1 MNTKAILA
9 VLVLF
14 GVAFGSYKAGQKSI
28 PQNSNLEE
36 VKNKISTDLVALT
49 QKDFEEYQTLK
60 SLEERYQK
68 ADEILGKIVTVFLA
82 DLGVKLAFKATSADT
97 LEGSCNISTSPT
109 VATAQASSPLPSEP
123 TPASAPPIAPA
134 KQVNEWIVHEKSL
147 LEVRDERQA
156 FEDLKKME
164 IKDLFSS
171 LRQSSAVSTKNSE
184 FILGVYSGE
193 ITFFDR
199 KKHKSDWLMSW
210 DVRLRNPNK
219 EDAFALIIL
228 TNKDNG
234 KVISRSQTSSGPLRD
249 YVTVPGSKAL
259 IVNIRADAAYIQIYP
274 LNGNTQIWVG
284 NVYEQTKLGE
294 YAMVGQVRLTKQ

>member
-28 PQNSNLEE
+28 PQSSNFEE
-36 VKNKISTDLVALT
+36 LKNKISTDLVTLT
-49 QKDFEEYQTLK
+49 QKDFEEYQNLK

-82 DLGVKLAFKATSADT
+82 DLGIKLAFKSTSAAS
-97 LEGSCNISTSPT
+97 LEGSCNIPTSPAMAVT
-109 VATAQASSPLPSEP
+109 PAPIPHSPDPTP
-123 TPASAPPIAPA
+123 TPATSLAVAKPA
-134 KQVNEWIVHEKSL
+134 NEWISHEKSL

-171 LRQSSAVSTKNSE
+171 LRESTAVSTKNSE
-184 FILGVYSGE
+184 FILGLYAGE

-199 KKHKSDWLMSW
+199 KTHKSDWLISW

-228 TNKDNG
+228 TRKDTG

-284 NVYEQTKLGE
+284 NVYEQIKLGE